1 MSESTPGRAR
11 GTIGRGGAAVGGLL
25 LSAVIFAP
33 PAGAAYQ
40 VADGDTLS
48 EIALRHRVPT
58 AALASANG
66 IADPDRI
73 VSGTVLEI
81 PDGQGGTTVSGHQVQ
96 PGETLS
102 DIAAQHGISVTAL
115 AGANGI
121 TDPDRI
127 ISGRTLSLQAGG
139 VQSTATVSE
148 EAESADRGAV
158 QQMIRDAAVDHGWNP
173 AIPLGLAMVES
184 GWNNTVVSPAGAKGL
199 FQVLP
204 ATGEWAGTYLLNRTV
219 DLNDPA
225 DNVAAGMAYLD
236 YLYDRFDGNA
246 EHALAAYFEGPRRT
260 EGAGGPST
268 PGAQRYVETVM
279 AVADRYR

>member
-1 MSESTPGRAR
+1 MSTSTLGHAR
-11 GTIGRGGAAVGGLL
+11 GIIGRGGAVAGGLL
-25 LSAVIFAP
+25 LAVIVAS
-33 PAGAAYQ
+33 PASAYE

-48 EIALRHRVPT
+48 EIALRHHVPT
-58 AALASANG
+58 TTLAAANG
-66 IADPDRI
+66 IANPDRI

-81 PDGQGGTTVSGHQVQ
+81 PDSQGGTATSGHVVQ

-102 DIAAQHGISVTAL
+102 DIAAQHGIGVIAL

-139 VQSTATVSE
+139 VEQPAVISP
-148 EAESADRGAV
+148 EAEPADRDTV
-158 QQMIRDAAVDHGWNP
+158 RQLISSAAAEYGWNP

-204 ATGEWAGTYLLNRTV
+204 ATGEWAGTYLLNRPV

-236 YLYDRFDGNA
+236 YLYDRFEGNA
-246 EHALAAYFEGPRRT
+246 EHALAAYFEGPGRT
-260 EGAGGPST
+260 ERAGGPST
-268 PGAQRYVETVM
+268 PGAERYVATVM